1 MALKEIYDY
10 IGNESLQNAENVR
23 DTIIES
29 GSRFDGKITY
39 RPDKCK
45 RNNDGTYR
53 VYQTWLSHFLHDYCY
68 RNKNIEIKA

>member
-1 MALKEIYDY
+1 MALKVIYDY

-29 GSRFDGKITY
+29 GARFDGKITY
-39 RPDKCK
+39 RPDKYK

-53 VYQTWLSHFLHDYCY
+53 VYPT
-68 RNKNIEIKA
+68 

>member
-23 DTIIES
+23 DTIIELV
-29 GSRFDGKITY
+29 SRFDGKITY

-53 VYQTWLSHFLHDYCY
+53 VYQT
-68 RNKNIEIKA
+68 